1 MTVLLDD
8 DLHRAQTDLVLTAD
22 PLDTG
27 VRVGYQPI
35 LDVARGV
42 AAGYLAVTQGDTR
55 QAVSPGRDAG
65 GDGNEAKAVATAAT
79 ARAALEAFPTLP
91 RNTFVSIPVPL
102 AVLADRRVRD
112 VLSAPRDL
120 DGIVLDIAEFSTG
133 PLESVTEALE
143 SYRAAGALIAVGG
156 QGAAQPELTSI
167 VRLKPAII
175 RLGRA
180 WVRGADR
187 SEAKRSAIEVT
198 GRLAAQ
204 LDAWILA
211 EGVTT
216 SAELRALAGLD
227 VPLAQGPFIGEP
239 QQFWPDIELTART
252 ALPAAVVAGDGVLR
266 ALLQQ
271 AYTTSDLV
279 AAQSVLPETTG
290 FDVLVALDEH
300 HRPTA
305 LLEQEAPGSWTT
317 NPVLAV
323 NIDTPVADAVE
334 RAMARPRDIRFS
346 PLACT
351 DNAGRFL
358 GVLRIEKLMA
368 HLSSTPA

>member
-1 MTVLLDD
+1 MNATE
-8 DLHRAQTDLVLTAD
+8 TTF
-22 PLDTG
+22 
-27 VRVGYQPI
+27 RVSYQPI
-35 LDVARGV
+35 LDVARGT
-42 AAGYLAVTQGDTR
+42 AAGYQAITHSDSRRELRAVDVDGPGHPIMGSPTEPAADVRSRTQ
-55 QAVSPGRDAG
+55 
-65 GDGNEAKAVATAAT
+65 AAAAAAA

-91 RNTFVSIPVPL
+91 KNTFISVTVPL
-102 AVLADRRVRD
+102 ALLADTCVRD
-112 VLSAPRDL
+112 VLGAYRDL
-120 DGIVLDIAEFSTG
+120 SGIVLDIAEFSVV
-133 PLESVTEALE
+133 PLEAVSAALE
-143 SYRAAGALIAVGG
+143 SYRAAGAIIAVGG

-180 WVRGADR
+180 WVRGVDR

-198 GRLAAQ
+198 GRLASQ

-227 VPLAQGPFIGEP
+227 VPLAQGPFIGEA
-239 QQFWPDIELTART
+239 QQFWPDIERTART
-252 ALPAAVVAGDGVLR
+252 ALPSSALPSDGVLR

-271 AYTTSDLV
+271 SYTTTNLA
-279 AAQSVLPETTG
+279 AAQSVLPDTTG
-290 FDVLVALDEH
+290 FDELVVLDEYR
-300 HRPTA
+300 RPTA
-305 LLEQEAPGSWTT
+305 LLEQDTAGEWVPA
-317 NPVLAV
+317 PVLAV

-334 RAMARPRDIRFS
+334 RAMARPRDIRFT

-358 GVLRIEKLMA
+358 GVLRIERLMA
-368 HLSSTPA
+368 HLTHGESA